1 MEQKLYDMEE
11 GSGILPGHSSINVLV
26 TGRSG
31 TSKSVLINGILGRE
45 VVKERH
51 GVVNMARSSSL
62 EFYTSNIDEVQINV
76 WVSSQLQDGSVTDE
90 GNYLH
95 DLKAKCSKVDLVL
108 YCLKMTE
115 TRFTPG
121 NPDDQAITK
130 ITQTLGH
137 EVWNK
142 TIFVLT
148 YANVAAQIDFD
159 SQKYFDSQNFDS
171 TTKSRFKKSILQ
183 WKNVLQTTVSSAAG
197 MPQSSFNIKVVPA
210 GHYNAPHLPDRE
222 YWLSVFWFECSDAL
236 SSGAARDAFYQI
248 NSFRF
253 RKKAEIRDANIFRRG
268 LADQPILMVNAPL
281 NVMRILKN
289 AGITCCIGFFLGYIW
304 GDDISLMLELAV
316 LGFGLGSSITYF
328 FIK

>member
-1 MEQKLYDMEE
+1 MAQKLYDMEK
-11 GSGILPGHSSINVLV
+11 GSGILPGHSSIDVLV

-31 TSKSVLINGILGRE
+31 TSKSILINGIFGRE
-45 VVKERH
+45 VIKERH
-51 GVVNMARSSSL
+51 GVVNVARSSSL
-62 EFYTSNIDEVQINV
+62 EFYTSNIDGVQINV

-90 GNYLH
+90 VNYLR
-95 DLKAKCSKVDLVL
+95 DLKAQCSKVDLVL

-137 EVWNK
+137 RVWNK

-148 YANVAAQIDFD
+148 YANVAAQIDFG
-159 SQKYFDSQNFDS
+159 SQNFDS
-171 TTKSRFKKSILQ
+171 TAKSRFTKSILE

-222 YWLSVFWFECSDAL
+222 YWLSVFWFECSDTL
-236 SSGAARDAFYQI
+236 SSGAAREAFYQI
-248 NSFRF
+248 NSSRF
-253 RKKAEIRDANIFRRG
+253 RKKTEIRDANIFQRG
-268 LADQPILMVNAPL
+268 IADQPILMVNAPL
-281 NVMRILKN
+281 NVTRILKN
-289 AGITCCIGFFLGYIW
+289 AGIACCIGFILGYIW
-304 GDDISLMLELAV
+304 GDDISLALELAV
-316 LGFGLGSSITYF
+316 LGFGLGSLITYF